1 MTRLRNIIGDMELLF
16 LGNGDAFNYINGNN
30 SSFFIKDKT
39 LFLFDVGQAIFQK
52 AIYLKLFDNI
62 DNIVIFI
69 THLHL
74 DHIGSLGEAICFVK
88 VFNKDKKLTIVYP
101 HKDKLID
108 AVKLYPLNEED
119 IISSLDGNI
128 FGINFHLEPAI
139 HIENSYSYFIDDGV
153 TSFYYS
159 GDNSVLNQNALKLL
173 KDNKLDY
180 LYVDVAPVQ
189 SSFHLGYKEL
199 KEFIEPKLRNKVY
212 IMHMNSSF
220 DVGKAKEDGFN
231 IAKLYK

>member
-30 SSFFIKDKT
+30 SAFFIKNKT
-39 LFLFDVGQAIFQK
+39 LFLFDVGQTIFQK

-108 AVKLYPLNEED
+108 AVKLYPLKEED
-119 IISSLDGNI
+119 IISSLDGDI
-128 FGINFHLEPAI
+128 YGINYHLEPAV
-139 HIENSYSYFIDDGV
+139 HIENSYSYFIDDGE

-159 GDNSVLNQNALKLL
+159 GDNSILNQNALKLL
-173 KDNKLDY
+173 KENKLDY
-180 LYVDVAPVQ
+180 LYVDVAPFQ

-199 KEFIEPKLRNKVY
+199 KEFIEIKLRNKVY

-220 DVGKAKEDGFN
+220 DANKAKKDGFN
-231 IAKLYK
+231 IARLYK

>member
-16 LGNGDAFNYINGNN
+16 LGNGDAFNCINGNN

-153 TSFYYS
+153 TNFYYS
-159 GDNSVLNQNALKLL
+159 GDNSILNQNALRLL
-173 KDNKLDY
+173 KENKLDY
-180 LYVDVAPVQ
+180 LYVDVAVAQ
-189 SSFHLGYKEL
+189 SSFHLGYTEL
-199 KEFIEPKLRNKVY
+199 KGFIEPKLRNKVY

-220 DVGKAKEDGFN
+220 DIGKAKEDGFN